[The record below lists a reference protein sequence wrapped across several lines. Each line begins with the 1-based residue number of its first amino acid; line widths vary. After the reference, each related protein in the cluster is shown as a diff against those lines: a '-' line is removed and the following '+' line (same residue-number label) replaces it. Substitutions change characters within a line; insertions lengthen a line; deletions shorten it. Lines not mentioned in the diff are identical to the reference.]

1 MNFFLFRIFGQSS
14 QVDAIYSNQKE
25 KEILDTLSDLN
36 ENVDSDNDDIHI
48 EEEDT
53 EFSYIPISEILSNE
67 EFSPSQQDNVPYIL
81 PKHHRCASHTLNLI
95 ATAVSYI

>member
-1 MNFFLFRIFGQSS
+1 M
-14 QVDAIYSNQKE
+14 DAIYSNQKE
-25 KEILDTLSDLN
+25 KEIIDTLSDLN
-36 ENVDSDNDDIHI
+36 EDENVDNDNDDIHI

-53 EFSYIPISEILSNE
+53 EFSHIPISEILSNE
-67 EFSPSQQDNVPYIL
+67 EFSPSQQDNVPYNL